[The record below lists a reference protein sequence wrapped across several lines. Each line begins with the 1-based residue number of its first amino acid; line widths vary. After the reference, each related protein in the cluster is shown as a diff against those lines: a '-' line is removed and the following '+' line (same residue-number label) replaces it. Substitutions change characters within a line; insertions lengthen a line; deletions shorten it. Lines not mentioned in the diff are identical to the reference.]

1 MNIIPSVITSVTVK
15 SRPERFAF
23 LKLFNSKM
31 APTRLTADKFEY
43 ANDVL
48 DKSAPARLLFLI
60 LVRSTSTNFA
70 PVRFVFSR
78 LVPAKS
84 A

>member
-1 MNIIPSVITSVTVK
+1 MTSATVK
-15 SRPERFAF
+15 SRPGRFEWW
-23 LKLFNSKM
+23 KLFNSKM
-31 APTRLTADKFEY
+31 APAKLTPDKFEY

-48 DKSAPARLLFLI
+48 DKSAPARLLFLL